1 MVDVAEVT
9 LAEISASQR
18 QAIRS
23 LKSWRRFHYRKRR
36 GEPPLLAAVDR
47 YPTSVFVAGCQRS
60 GTTMLTRLVAHS
72 AGFRSLRLTH
82 DDELDAALVLCGEVN
97 LSTDVRYCFQTTFL
111 NERFQEYRKLGSQH
125 RLVWIVR
132 NPYSVVYS
140 MVHNWSRFALNE
152 LYAGCC
158 GGAQQPTAIAL
169 ELGWPLGPTQ
179 IEKAARAY
187 AAKTSQ
193 IFAILHLV
201 ERHQVMVVHYDDLVR
216 EPRPLLERVFKFV
229 GGTFREEY
237 VAGVRSDSSGK
248 AAALSNNARHIV
260 QKFAEPTYQE
270 CLTLI

>member
-1 MVDVAEVT
+1 MVDGTEVT
-9 LAEISASQR
+9 LADIGASQR

-23 LKSWRRFHYRKRR
+23 LNSWRRFHYRKRR

-60 GTTMLTRLVAHS
+60 GTTMLTRLIANS
-72 AGFRSLRLTH
+72 AGFRALRLTH

-97 LSTDVRYCFQTTFL
+97 LTTDVRYCFQTTYL
-111 NERFQEYRKLGSQH
+111 NERFYEYRNLGSRH
-125 RLVWIVR
+125 RLVWVIR

-158 GGAQQPTAIAL
+158 GGERQPTAIAL
-169 ELGWPLGPTQ
+169 ELGWPLGPHQ

-193 IFAILHLV
+193 IFAIMQLV
-201 ERHQVMVVHYDDLVR
+201 DRSQVMVVHYDDLVR
-216 EPRPLLERVFKFV
+216 EPRPMLERVFKFV
-229 GGTFREEY
+229 AGTFRDDY
-237 VAGVRSDSSGK
+237 VVRIRSDSSGK
-248 AAALSNNARHIV
+248 AAALSDNARQIV